1 MIFSDTG
8 GSQAAAPPVPSQAP
22 SFVSKVEAARRLGIS
37 TRQLDRLVS
46 DGKLTKYTR
55 TVGKPRVQYRV
66 TDLDELLRRSAAN
79 D

>member
-8 GSQAAAPPVPSQAP
+8 ESQAAAPPLPAAVPG
-22 SFVSKVEAARRLGIS
+22 FVSKVEAARRLGIS

-46 DGKLTKYTR
+46 DGKLTKYVR

-66 TDLDELLRRSAAN
+66 TDLDELLRQSAAN